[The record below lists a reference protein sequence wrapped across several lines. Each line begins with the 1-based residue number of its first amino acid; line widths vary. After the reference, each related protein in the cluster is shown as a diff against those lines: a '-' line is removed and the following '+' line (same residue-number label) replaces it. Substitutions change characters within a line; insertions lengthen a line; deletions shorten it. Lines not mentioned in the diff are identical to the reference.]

1 MGFKKMWYMC
11 IIEYYLGLEKKNF
24 CFYCNLNEYMVVVI
38 YGFLKSGYRSK
49 EQNGG
54 CQMLEVV
61 GY

>member
-11 IIEYYLGLEKKNF
+11 TTEYHSGLEKKNP
-24 CFYCNLNEYMVVVI
+24 CLYCNLNEYMVVVI
-38 YGFLKSGYRSK
+38 YGPLKSGHRSK

-54 CQMLEVV
+54 CQMLEAV